1 MNALLIIALLP
12 QPLLAGN
19 YFNSEGRSGKR
30 RFHSVTINSPE
41 RFHTCFVLGGR
52 SRGPGQLL
60 CRAEGRASEAGLSH
74 RSVPVGFA
82 HQPCHRSA

>member
-19 YFNSEGRSGKR
+19 YFNSKGRSGKR

-41 RFHTCFVLGGR
+41 HFHTWFILGGR
-52 SRGPGQLL
+52 LLCPGQML
-60 CRAEGRASEAGLSH
+60 CGAEGGLSEAGLSPWNV
-74 RSVPVGFA
+74 SVGSA
-82 HQPCHRSA
+82 HQPCHRSV